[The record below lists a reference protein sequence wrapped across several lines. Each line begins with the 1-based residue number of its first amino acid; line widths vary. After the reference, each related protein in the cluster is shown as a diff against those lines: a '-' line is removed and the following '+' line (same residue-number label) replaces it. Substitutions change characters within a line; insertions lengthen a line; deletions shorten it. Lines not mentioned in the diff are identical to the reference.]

1 MTARVDFSREEIAG
15 KRLRLLA
22 ELVEMPPSRV
32 LSILIENA
40 PPPDQLR
47 RLAER
52 HTGADVSQA
61 PSGGGVKLA
70 LEAPGDGHRQHVGA

>member
-15 KRLRLLA
+15 KKLRLLA

-52 HTGADVSQA
+52 HTGADVSRA
-61 PSGGGVKLA
+61 ANGGCLKQA
-70 LEAPGDGHRQHVGA
+70 LEAPGDEQRRHVGA